1 MVYVYEREAERTMKV
16 AVSGVGGGVGQ
27 SIMKALTIS
36 SLPVD
41 VYPIDVQ
48 PLSAG
53 LFRGAESV
61 LLPKPEDPG
70 GIEVWEQRLV
80 ERGIEALIPGSDHDL
95 LPLASVRDDWEAR
108 GICKILVSDLS
119 LVQTCRD
126 KALTYQRLQSETI
139 PVPKSAWDL
148 SVKDAVS
155 WAKSIGYPVVIKPR
169 SGFASRNVHVVQD
182 EEELRFY
189 FPRTP
194 NPILQ
199 EHLNLDG
206 KEKEFTCAVFV
217 DREGSPIGTFM
228 ARRELSAG
236 TTYRAEVNFW
246 PEIHELL
253 LMIGDALRPRGPLN
267 VQLRLTKRGPIPFEL
282 NIRCSGTSAI
292 RAYFGYNEPEML
304 LRHYILGEQLTPPKP
319 RTGYV
324 LRYWN
329 EVFLEGVAQ
338 EHLLA
343 GPNGLRGRILAWP

>member
-1 MVYVYEREAERTMKV
+1 MKV

-36 SLPVD
+36 SLPVEI
-41 VYPIDVQ
+41 YSADVQ

-53 LFRGAESV
+53 LFRGIEGV

-70 GIEVWEQRLV
+70 GIDRWEHWLAEQ
-80 ERGIEALIPGSDHDL
+80 EIDALIPGSDHDL
-95 LPLASVRDDWEAR
+95 ISLASVRDEWKSRDV
-108 GICKILVSDLS
+108 CQVLVSDLN
-119 LVQTCRD
+119 LVRICRD
-126 KALTYQRLQSETI
+126 KALTHQKLQSEGL

-148 SVKDAVS
+148 SMKDAVS
-155 WAKSIGYPVVIKPR
+155 WAKSVGYPIVIKPR
-169 SGFASRNVHVVQD
+169 SGFASRNVHIVQD
-182 EEELRFY
+182 EEELKFY

-199 EHLNLDG
+199 EYLRSGD
-206 KEKEFTCAVFV
+206 KEEEFTCAVFV
-217 DREGSPIGTFM
+217 DREGTVAGTFM

-253 LMIGDALRPRGPLN
+253 LAIGTALRPRGPMN
-267 VQLRLTKRGPIPFEL
+267 VQLRFSGGRPVPFEL

-304 LRHYILGEQLTPPKP
+304 LRHYVMGEPLESPKV
-319 RTGYV
+319 RTGYAF
-324 LRYWN
+324 RYWN
-329 EVFLEGVAQ
+329 EIFLEGVAHK
-338 EHLLA
+338 HLIGGPA
-343 GPNGLRGRILAWP
+343 GLKGKVLAWP